1 MKSLRTLLT
10 GLSAAALCVCAT
22 AAPADKVNASWL
34 PITQSLPFYIALE
47 EKLFEKNGIELV
59 HQKLQLPPQI
69 IESLVADR
77 SDVAFGAA
85 VGLAMVAEAEYP
97 GSFKVFGLQ
106 GGSNKTNRVSDML
119 IAKSD
124 SPITGMKDL
133 AGKSVATL
141 PGIQWRLL
149 GREML
154 RKSGVEPDSVK
165 FVPMQLGMQAQ
176 AISAGS
182 VDAALALEPI
192 GTITVASGLARMVVK
207 NPGATFIAEPFY
219 SSVFVMTSKF
229 AAERPGVARRVVAV
243 MNEATRLANE
253 RFAMYKPLLTKYMAV
268 PSSDLENVTAPY
280 MRSFSSFTP
289 LDFTSWQ
296 TVADIFQAE
305 GAMKHKIDVH
315 SAVYVEA
322 PSK

>member
-1 MKSLRTLLT
+1 MQSLRTLFA
-10 GLSAAALCVCAT
+10 GLAAAAWACT
-22 AAPADKVNASWL
+22 AAAAPPDKVNAAWL
-34 PITQSLPFYIALE
+34 PITQSLPFYIAVE

-97 GSFKVFGLQ
+97 GTFKVFGLQ
-106 GGSNKTNRVSDML
+106 GGSNAANRISDML
-119 IAKSD
+119 IAKAD
-124 SPITGMKDL
+124 SPMRSMKDL
-133 AGKSVATL
+133 VGKSVATL

-154 RKSGVEPDSVK
+154 RKSGVDADSVK

-192 GTITVASGLARMVVK
+192 GTITTTSGAAKVVVK

-219 SSVFVMTSKF
+219 SSVFVMTAKF
-229 AAERPGVARRVVAV
+229 ARERPEVARRVVAV
-243 MNEATRLANE
+243 MHEATRLANE
-253 RFAMYKPLLTKYMAV
+253 RFQVYKPLLTQYMAV
-268 PSSDLENVTAPY
+268 PAADLDKLTAPY
-280 MRSFSSFTP
+280 MQPLASFSAA
-289 LDFTSWQ
+289 DFKSWQ
-296 TVADIFQAE
+296 TVADIFLAE
-305 GAMKHKIDVH
+305 GAMKRKVDVH
-315 SAVYVEA
+315 AAVFVEGPA
-322 PSK
+322 K